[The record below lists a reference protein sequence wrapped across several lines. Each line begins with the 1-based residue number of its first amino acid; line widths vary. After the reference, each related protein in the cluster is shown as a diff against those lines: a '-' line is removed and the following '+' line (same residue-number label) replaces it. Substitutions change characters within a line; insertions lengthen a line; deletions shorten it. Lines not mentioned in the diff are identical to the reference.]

1 MSVLRYNAFIKHN
14 EEKDMTCHLV
24 DGEILEEK
32 YALEK
37 EKKSC
42 GCKNY
47 DRWEV
52 EIEYTTG
59 DSEGS
64 HKEVDRLPISW
75 KNKDLAKQAMKEI
88 LVYRAMKDTLHHQY
102 KDKMDVILDWM
113 VFHETGRLLQI
124 NMQFEL
130 DDGTRKVVSA
140 FWSEDTFTHMDK
152 MKIVRINDAEDD
164 DSYEF

>member
-1 MSVLRYNAFIKHN
+1 
-14 EEKDMTCHLV
+14 MTCHLT

-32 YALEK
+32 YAPQIK
-37 EKKSC
+37 EPHC
-42 GCKNY
+42 TCKNY

-75 KNKDLAKQAMKEI
+75 KNKELAKQAMKEI
-88 LVYRAMKDTLHHQY
+88 LVYRELKESLHYQY
-102 KDKMDVILDWM
+102 KDKMNSIFDWM
-113 VFHETGRLLQI
+113 VFHETGRLLQM

-152 MKIVRINDAEDD
+152 MKIVRVNDVEEDD
-164 DSYEF
+164 VYNF

>member
-1 MSVLRYNAFIKHN
+1 MSVLKYNTFNKHN
-14 EEKDMTCHLV
+14 EEKEMTFHLL

-32 YALEK
+32 YAPEK
-37 EKKSC
+37 GKQC
-42 GCKNY
+42 CDCKNH

-64 HKEVDRLPISW
+64 HKEVERLPISW
-75 KNKDLAKQAMKEI
+75 KSKDLAKQAMKEI
-88 LVYRAMKDTLHHQY
+88 LVYRAMEDNLHYQY
-102 KDKMDVILDWM
+102 KDKMDVIFDWM

-152 MKIVRINDAEDD
+152 MRIIRIDDVENDDV
-164 DSYEF
+164 YHF